1 MAPAESNAASIEP
14 ADRSP
19 LEFPFGLFIAD
30 ASNYG
35 GAQGFAWFDSEA
47 AALDYLRN
55 ELWQLYD
62 FDETDAEELETD
74 LRGAIAASLNGLTD
88 LKSIPL
94 EILNQIQHVFE
105 LRWAGQLDDL
115 LIGKTPF
122 EEEIQYDFRQNLFGE
137 ERGMAESDLVDF
149 ATHLLNYHG

>member
-19 LEFPFGLFIAD
+19 IEFPYGLFVAD
-30 ASNYG
+30 ATTYG
-35 GAQGFAWFDSEA
+35 GAQGFAWFDGEA

-62 FDETDAEELETD
+62 FDKTDEDTMETD
-74 LRGAIAASLNGLTD
+74 LRDAIAAALHGLTD

-94 EILNQIQHVFE
+94 DILNQMQHVFE

-122 EEEIQYDFRQNLFGE
+122 EEEVQYGFRQNVLGKA
-137 ERGMAESDLVDF
+137 RGMAESYLADF
-149 ATHLLNYHG
+149 AAHLLNYHG